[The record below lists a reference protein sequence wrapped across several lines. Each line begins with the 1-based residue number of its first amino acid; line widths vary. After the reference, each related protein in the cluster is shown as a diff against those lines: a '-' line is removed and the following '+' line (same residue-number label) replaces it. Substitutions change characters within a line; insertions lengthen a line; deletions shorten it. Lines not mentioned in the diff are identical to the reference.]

1 MLKNKV
7 SRIWIFLERKHY
19 NNKKIANFLSYNK
32 NSLIFKIL
40 SFLRARSTFQVAIFS
55 KTLINKIF
63 RDDEFF
69 FHLIIDLVKY
79 DLKSM
84 YFKIPKKLISFLF
97 VLFINLK
104 Q

>member
-19 NNKKIANFLSYNK
+19 NNKKKANFLSYNK
-32 NSLIFKIL
+32 NSLIFLIL

-55 KTLINKIF
+55 KTLINKSF
-63 RDDEFF
+63 GDDDFF

-79 DLKSM
+79 DLKST
-84 YFKIPKKLISFLF
+84 YFKIPK
-97 VLFINLK
+97 N
-104 Q
+104 